1 MDLIY
6 ASTRNAEEKV
16 TASQAI
22 LKGLAGEGGLFVPT
36 AIPALD
42 IDLDDLAKMTYQETA
57 YAVMKQIFD
66 RFYRRRIKKL
76 HQCRI

>member
-1 MDLIY
+1 MQVQEMQKKRL
-6 ASTRNAEEKV
+6 

-42 IDLDDLAKMTYQETA
+42 IDLDDLAK
-57 YAVMKQIFD
+57 
-66 RFYRRRIKKL
+66 
-76 HQCRI
+76 